1 MKLLFRRPLVAWLAL
16 QLAVSLSAA
25 ELVIPAGV
33 RFVRGIEYAN
43 PDGQHLQ
50 LDLALPAASG
60 EAAPAILCIH
70 GGGFRAGSR
79 ASYDKLCLSLAQH
92 GFVAATITYR
102 LAPAYP
108 FPAAVQDSKSAVR
121 WLRAHAAEYRVDPGR
136 IGAFGGSA
144 GAHLA
149 LMVGLTAG
157 IKNFEGDQNPGF
169 SSAVQGVV
177 SFYGPTDFTRIYGH
191 SVDAAEVLPLFF
203 GGNLEQA
210 RHRHILG
217 SPLNWVSPAAP
228 PTLLVHGTA
237 DDHVPYEQ
245 AVWMR
250 DRLAACG
257 VDTDLVTLQGAGH
270 GFKGADEVKAERV
283 LVEFF
288 QKHLGTPHAPGP

>member
-1 MKLLFRRPLVAWLAL
+1 MTNILFRRSLLSLLVVPFAG
-16 QLAVSLSAA
+16 SLSAA
-25 ELVIPAGV
+25 ELAIPPGV
-33 RFVRGIEYAN
+33 RFVKGIEYAN
-43 PDGQHLQ
+43 PDQQHLQ
-50 LDLALPAASG
+50 LDLALPSSSGAS
-60 EAAPAILCIH
+60 APAIVCIH

-79 ASYDKLCLSLAQH
+79 AGYDKLCLSLAQN

-121 WLRAHAAEYRVDPGR
+121 WLRSHAAEYHIDPNR

-144 GAHLA
+144 GGHLA

-157 IKNFEGDQNPGF
+157 VKDFEGDQNPGP
-169 SSAVQGVV
+169 SSAVQCVV
-177 SFYGPTDFTRIYGH
+177 SFYGPTDFTRVYGH

-210 RHRHILG
+210 RQRHILG

-228 PTLLVHGTA
+228 PTLLVHGTK

-257 VDTDLVTLQGAGH
+257 VDTDLITLPGAGH
-270 GFKGADEVKAERV
+270 GFKGADEVKAEDA
-283 LVEFF
+283 LVKFF
-288 QKHLGTPHAPGP
+288 QKHLAAP